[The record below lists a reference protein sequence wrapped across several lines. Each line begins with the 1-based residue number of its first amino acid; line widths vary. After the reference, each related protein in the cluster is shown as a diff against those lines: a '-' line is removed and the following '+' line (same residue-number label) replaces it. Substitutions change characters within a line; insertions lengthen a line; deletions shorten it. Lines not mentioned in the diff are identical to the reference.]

1 MHSQVICEKADK
13 TDIPTIDK
21 KKYLVPSVSIH
32 IVSLETVKAESVL
45 ILRESLDADRPPC
58 VRILRLGNLFTSSGR
73 GSS

>member
-21 KKYLVPSVSIH
+21 KKYLVPSVSN
-32 IVSLETVKAESVL
+32 IVSLEMVKAENVL